1 MNGNVEQFVFDTNVI
16 IRFLDGKIDGLP
28 AGKRFVSV
36 ITEME
41 LLAFA
46 GLTAKDEYNIRD
58 FLRRVIIFPL
68 TDAIK
73 DEAIRI
79 RRFGSPRLKLPDA
92 IIMATAVMGGKILV
106 TDDADML
113 NLNWSGLT
121 VFPAISKFGD

>member
-46 GLTAKDEYNIRD
+46 GLTAKDEYNIRPQA
-58 FLRRVIIFPL
+58 LSVPP
-68 TDAIK
+68 AP
-73 DEAIRI
+73 EARC
-79 RRFGSPRLKLPDA
+79 SPALP
-92 IIMATAVMGGKILV
+92 G
-106 TDDADML
+106 
-113 NLNWSGLT
+113 N
-121 VFPAISKFGD
+121 PASPSVPSPE